1 MSAETGT
8 VIELVGNEARVVMN
22 GSNACR
28 SCAARQACSTLGGNS
43 KTLMIKNILNALP
56 GDRIE
61 FTIEEKGVIIS
72 SFIVYLLPL
81 LFLIL
86 GMVIGSSFHA
96 QFARDQDVTAML
108 GGLAGLCFSF
118 ILIKT
123 FNHLF
128 RKKTL
133 FMPKMLRII
142 NMENDGKNIK
152 NGLSCADNY

>member
-22 GSNACR
+22 GTAACR
-28 SCAARQACSTLGGNS
+28 SCSARQACSTLGGNS
-43 KTLMIKNILNALP
+43 KTLMIKNTLNALP

-81 LFLIL
+81 LFLII
-86 GMVIGSSFHA
+86 GMAIGSSFYA
-96 QFARDQDVTAML
+96 QFVRDQDVAAML

-118 ILIKT
+118 ILIKV
-123 FNHLF
+123 FNPVF

-133 FMPKMLRII
+133 FLPKMLRIF

-152 NGLSCADNY
+152 NGVSCADN